1 MRGEHSKSRV
11 AEHRHR
17 CRCNEIQTSVLVGN
31 GETLV
36 LGGILQEDANSSERK
51 TPFLG
56 DIPFFGRAFRRK
68 IERQDQQELLVFIT
82 PTLVQ
87 QDQSSD
93 SAATATTNAIDD

>member
-1 MRGEHSKSRV
+1 M
-11 AEHRHR
+11 A
-17 CRCNEIQTSVLVGN
+17 LVGN

-51 TPFLG
+51 TPILS
-56 DIPFFGRAFRRK
+56 DIPFVGKVFRRK

-87 QDQSSD
+87 QSQPND
-93 SAATATTNAIDD
+93 SATAAKTNVIKD